1 MTKRV
6 NLLDTREF
14 IFLMAIIMSVTALSI
29 DAMLPAL
36 GPMASDL
43 NVKSANDIQMV
54 ITAVFFGMSF
64 GIMLYGPYA
73 DAFGRKNA
81 IYLGVGIFLIG
92 TVISIYSS
100 DLSTM
105 IIGRAMQGFGSA
117 SCRVVSMTIIR
128 DKYEGVEM
136 AKIMS
141 LIMMVFIMVPA
152 LAPLLGQGI
161 LLFTTWQGIF
171 WFIFFFGLFGAIW
184 MHFRQRET
192 LTPENTRP
200 FSISSIIS
208 GSIET
213 VKNPVALGYTVMT
226 GILFGSFVAYLSTAQ
241 QIMEIQ
247 YDLGNLFAV
256 YFGILAFAYG
266 LSSYLNAKLLSRFD
280 LHNICFFYLVLHV
293 VVSLTFYLASLAL
306 SDNLPFNLFY
316 IYMLATFFCLGGLFG
331 NFNSM
336 ALKPFGHMAGIATS
350 VISSIQTFIAV
361 VVGGIIGQA
370 YNGSVQPL
378 ILSFFISGLITLAI
392 FISVRKYSEASASQS

>member
-36 GPMASDL
+36 GQMSQDL
-43 NVKSANDIQMV
+43 NVSNANDIQMV
-54 ITAVFFGMSF
+54 ITAVFFGMSI
-64 GIMLYGPYA
+64 GILLYGPYA

-81 IYLGVGIFLIG
+81 IYLGIGIFLVG
-92 TVISIYSS
+92 TVISIYST
-100 DLSTM
+100 DLTVM
-105 IIGRAMQGFGSA
+105 LFGRAMQGFGSA
-117 SCRVVSMTIIR
+117 SCRVVSMAIIR

-161 LLFTTWQGIF
+161 LLFATWQAIF
-171 WFIFFFGLFGAIW
+171 WFIFFFALLGAIW

-213 VKNPVALGYTVMT
+213 VKNPVAMGYTAMT
-226 GILFGSFVAYLSTAQ
+226 GILFGSFVAYLSSAQ

-247 YDLGNLFAV
+247 YELGDMFAT

-266 LSSYLNAKLLSRFD
+266 LSSYLNAKLLGKFD
-280 LHNICFFYLVLHV
+280 LHKICFFYLMFHMVI
-293 VVSLTFYLASLAL
+293 SLTFYLISLGLA
-306 SDNLPFNLFY
+306 DNLPFNLFY
-316 IYMLATFFCLGGLFG
+316 IYMMATFFCLVGLFG

-350 VISSIQTFIAV
+350 VISSIQTFLAV
-361 VVGGIIGQA
+361 IVGGIIGQS

-378 ILSFFISGLITLAI
+378 ILSFLISAMITLAI
-392 FISVRKYSEASASQS
+392 FISVRKKSKASAK

>member
-36 GPMASDL
+36 GQMSVDL
-43 NVKSANDIQMV
+43 NVASANDIQMV

-64 GIMLYGPYA
+64 GILLYGPYA
-73 DAFGRKNA
+73 DTFGRKNA

-92 TVISIYSS
+92 TIISIYSN
-100 DLSTM
+100 DLTIM
-105 IIGRAMQGFGSA
+105 LFGRAMQGFGSA
-117 SCRVVSMTIIR
+117 ACRVVSMTIIR

-161 LLFTTWQGIF
+161 LLFATWHAIF
-171 WFIFFFGLFGAIW
+171 WFIFFFALFGAIW

-200 FSISSIIS
+200 FSISTIIS
-208 GSIET
+208 GGIET
-213 VKNPVALGYTVMT
+213 VKNPIAMGYTVMT
-226 GILFGSFVAYLSTAQ
+226 GILFGSFVAYLSSAQ

-247 YDLGNLFAV
+247 YELGDLFAT

-266 LSSYLNAKLLSRFD
+266 VSSYLNAKLLSRFD
-280 LHNICFFYLVLHV
+280 LHRICFFYLVLHV
-293 VVSLTFYLASLAL
+293 IISLIFYLSSIML
-306 SDNLPFNLFY
+306 SDNLPFTLFY
-316 IYMLATFFCLGGLFG
+316 IYMMATFFCLGGLFG

-350 VISSIQTFIAV
+350 VISAIQTFLAV
-361 VVGGIIGQA
+361 IVGGLIGHS

-378 ILSFFISGLITLAI
+378 ILSFLISGMLTLAI
-392 FISVRKYSEASASQS
+392 FISIRKHSIAKQSGS